1 MKTLIGLIATIP
13 SLLLAVPGNGQ
24 IKNAKTITVNVY
36 GNCGTCKKNIE
47 TAANTKKVSAAEWN
61 EDKDI
66 AVLTYDSTKTTADAI
81 LKKIAL
87 AGYDNQSYLAPD
99 AAYSKL
105 DPCCQ
110 YERKQI
116 SKPTKQ
122 SSSHL
127 NINNDMTSMSSEE
140 LNKQVTQP
148 KSENLLS
155 PVYTAYFAIK
165 DALIKGDGNAA
176 SAKAKEL
183 FKAVDAVPM
192 EKLSASQHTVWMK
205 YMKDISYNAEHIKNT
220 TEAEHQREHF
230 TKLSIAIY
238 EVLKVIK
245 AEYPVYYDHC
255 PMYNS
260 GKGGDWLSKESD
272 IKNPYYGSQML
283 GCGSTKEVIK

>member
-13 SLLLAVPGNGQ
+13 SLLLAAPGNGQ

-36 GNCGTCKKNIE
+36 GNCDICKKNIE
-47 TAANTKKVSAAEWN
+47 TAANTKKISAAEWN
-61 EDKDI
+61 KDNSA
-66 AVLTYDSTKTTADAI
+66 AVLIYDSTKTTADAI

-105 DPCCQ
+105 DLCCQ
-110 YERKQI
+110 YERKQN
-116 SKPTKQ
+116 SKLTVQHSGETNIKHEMGAL
-122 SSSHL
+122 SSQD
-127 NINNDMTSMSSEE
+127 I
-140 LNKQVTQP
+140 NKQTAQA
-148 KSENLLS
+148 KNENLLS
-155 PVYTAYFAIK
+155 TVYTAYFGIK

-183 FKAVDAVPM
+183 YKAVDAVPM

-205 YMKDISYNAEHIKNT
+205 YMKDISYNAEHIKST
-220 TEAEHQREHF
+220 TEPEHQREHF
-230 TKLSIAIY
+230 TKLSVAMY
-238 EVLKVIK
+238 EVMKIIK
-245 AEYPVYYDHC
+245 ADYPVYYDHC

>member
-13 SLLLAVPGNGQ
+13 SLLIVAPGNGQ

-36 GNCGTCKKNIE
+36 GNCGTCKRNIE

-61 EDKDI
+61 ENNST
-66 AVLTYDSTKTTADAI
+66 AVLIYDSTKTTADAI

-99 AAYSKL
+99 VAYSKL
-105 DPCCQ
+105 DLCCQ
-110 YERKQI
+110 YERKKI
-116 SKPTKQ
+116 SKLTAQHSGEANMKP
-122 SSSHL
+122 
-127 NINNDMTSMSSEE
+127 DMTAMSSQDI
-140 LNKQVTQP
+140 NKQAAQT
-148 KSENLLS
+148 KNENILS
-155 PVYTAYFAIK
+155 AVYLAYFGIK
-165 DALIKGDGNAA
+165 DALIKGEGNAA

-192 EKLSASQHTVWMK
+192 DKLSASQHTIWMK
-205 YMKDISYNAEHIKNT
+205 HMKDISYNAEHIKST
-220 TEAEHQREHF
+220 TETEHQREHF
-230 TKLSIAIY
+230 TKLSIAMY
-238 EVLKVIK
+238 EVMKIIK
-245 AEYPVYYDHC
+245 ADYPIYYDHC

-283 GCGSTKEVIK
+283 SCGSTKEVIK

>member
-13 SLLLAVPGNGQ
+13 SLLLAAPGNGQ

-36 GNCGTCKKNIE
+36 GNCGTCKRNIE
-47 TAANTKKVSAAEWN
+47 TAANAKKISAAEWN
-61 EDKDI
+61 ENNST

-87 AGYDNQSYLAPD
+87 AGYDNQSYMAPD

-105 DPCCQ
+105 DLCCQ

-116 SKPTKQ
+116 SKLAVQYSGETGMK
-122 SSSHL
+122 HDL
-127 NINNDMTSMSSEE
+127 AAMSSEDI
-140 LNKQVTQP
+140 NKQSAQI
-148 KSENLLS
+148 KNENILS
-155 PVYTAYFAIK
+155 DVYLAYFGIK

-192 EKLSASQHTVWMK
+192 DKLSASQHTIWMK
-205 YMKDISYNAEHIKNT
+205 HMKDISYNAEHIKST
-220 TEAEHQREHF
+220 TETEHQREHF
-230 TKLSIAIY
+230 TKLSIAMY
-238 EVLKVIK
+238 EVMKIIK
-245 AEYPVYYDHC
+245 ADYPVYYDHC

-283 GCGSTKEVIK
+283 SCGSTKEVIK